1 METSRKALRPQIAI
15 DKEAQHPME
24 QFQNDVLR
32 PILKMQND
40 LILSIYRH
48 FLHKRKVPFNGMSR
62 EKRDQWIR
70 SSMSKDNRL
79 RGIMLGLIVGQF
91 VEDELDFFLTHESE
105 VRRRITELMTQRLQS
120 QVKTLL

>member
-1 METSRKALRPQIAI
+1 METSRKDLRPQIAI
-15 DKEAQHPME
+15 DKEAFHPME

-48 FLHKRKVPFNGMSR
+48 FLHKRKVPFNGMSSQ
-62 EKRDQWIR
+62 KRDEWIR

-79 RGIMLGLIVGQF
+79 RGIMLGLVVGQF
-91 VEDELDFFLTHESE
+91 VEDELDFFLAHESE
-105 VRRRITELMTQRLQS
+105 VRRRITKLMTQRLQS
-120 QVKTLL
+120 QVKILL